1 MHVYRSGWVSVSLAL
16 ILVAAASS
24 VRAATVSVSGTEVLI
39 TLGAGENVSDLN
51 TSIATNV
58 ITVNTVGSANNSLVG
73 TPTGVTVTNNTV
85 VIDTTAFPSFTGFQV
100 LGSNTTNAVT
110 VGASGILLSAT
121 TANTDSSVVI
131 NLSFNSGTGTL
142 NVNGPITAKDAG
154 GVTLKSATLTI
165 VAAGKVTAAAGAV
178 NITGTAITS
187 AGNVTSGGA
196 LNLTGAITLSG
207 PVSLRAQ
214 LATVGDITLS
224 GSINGAQ
231 NLTLEAADTIN
242 VGDIGN
248 TTALGTVTITNSAG
262 VSFSSYFIAANVV
275 ATDTTG
281 AISFNGDTDI
291 RTSLTTAAKG
301 YSLAFGDS
309 SLDATTIAGAP
320 VFRNTGN
327 VAFQGSTALISGAA
341 IVGGAG
347 TSVVLANTIVSG
359 GAFNIGAGL
368 SGITISDGTSLIL
381 NSATAGSTWA
391 SGLSLPGSG
400 TLNLLGL
407 GALTLS
413 ADSSAGV
420 AAGDIINVVNGT
432 LNVTGKLGSS
442 STTALKNG
450 TLTGPGG
457 TMGAL
462 SSSSGLV
469 APNGTLN
476 TAAVSLSA
484 ATNYRAEVLTA
495 TTASN
500 LKTASSINLGGAT
513 LSLGSVASGLAVN
526 NSFTIVN
533 NTAASTVPIVGTFA
547 GVPEGAI
554 RSATDTLG
562 NTVTFIISYKGGDS
576 NDVTI
581 KVASV
586 NGALTPAFGSATA
599 TGNGFTVQISNFDAN
614 YTWAGTAWIGAASAF
629 GRVAIDG
636 AGLVTVTGVAM
647 GTSATATITAT
658 RSGFAGGTALVTAT
672 SLAAPGAPTDVSAV
686 LSSGRAVVSF
696 TPPPSNGGAV
706 ITSYTV
712 TATPTGG
719 GAVVT
724 ATGST
729 SPVTITGL
737 TSGITY
743 TFVVTATNSV
753 GVSIASG
760 ASTPA
765 FPLAITTQPIGV
777 TVAQGAPATFTV
789 ATSGSVPL
797 SYQWWKNGVAI
808 SGATAATYS
817 IAKVASTDVGSYTVT
832 ITIAEGQATS
842 NAASLALLSSRLNAF
857 SVRSYSGAANDTL
870 IMGVVVA
877 GSGTKNLVARGIGP
891 NLGFYEVSGFLADPL
906 LKLYSGSGALMQT
919 IDDWGG
925 GTTLTNAF
933 ISVGLPALP
942 PRSKDA
948 ALVLNQ
954 SPGVFMMHLTS
965 AAGTGIGLMEL
976 YDFGPESD
984 TSRLAAVSVRGQVGT
999 GANMLIVGFVIT
1011 GSTSK
1016 QVIIRGVG
1024 PNLAASGVTG
1034 YMNDPQLK
1042 LFDSSGVQIGS
1053 NDDWGGGSTLANAFA
1068 AVGLASL
1075 PAASKDAA
1083 LLATLNPG
1091 VYTVQLSG
1099 VNSTSGVG
1107 LIEFYEAP

>member
-1 MHVYRSGWVSVSLAL
+1 
-16 ILVAAASS
+16 
-24 VRAATVSVSGTEVLI
+24 
-39 TLGAGENVSDLN
+39 
-51 TSIATNV
+51 
-58 ITVNTVGSANNSLVG
+58 
-73 TPTGVTVTNNTV
+73 
-85 VIDTTAFPSFTGFQV
+85 
-100 LGSNTTNAVT
+100 
-110 VGASGILLSAT
+110 
-121 TANTDSSVVI
+121 
-131 NLSFNSGTGTL
+131 
-142 NVNGPITAKDAG
+142 
-154 GVTLKSATLTI
+154 
-165 VAAGKVTAAAGAV
+165 
-178 NITGTAITS
+178 
-187 AGNVTSGGA
+187 
-196 LNLTGAITLSG
+196 
-207 PVSLRAQ
+207 
-214 LATVGDITLS
+214 
-224 GSINGAQ
+224 
-231 NLTLEAADTIN
+231 
-242 VGDIGN
+242 
-248 TTALGTVTITNSAG
+248 
-262 VSFSSYFIAANVV
+262 
-275 ATDTTG
+275 
-281 AISFNGDTDI
+281 
-291 RTSLTTAAKG
+291 
-301 YSLAFGDS
+301 
-309 SLDATTIAGAP
+309 
-320 VFRNTGN
+320 
-327 VAFQGSTALISGAA
+327 
-341 IVGGAG
+341 
-347 TSVVLANTIVSG
+347 
-359 GAFNIGAGL
+359 
-368 SGITISDGTSLIL
+368 
-381 NSATAGSTWA
+381 
-391 SGLSLPGSG
+391 
-400 TLNLLGL
+400 
-407 GALTLS
+407 
-413 ADSSAGV
+413 
-420 AAGDIINVVNGT
+420 
-432 LNVTGKLGSS
+432 
-442 STTALKNG
+442 
-450 TLTGPGG
+450 
-457 TMGAL
+457 MGAL

-484 ATNYRAEVLTA
+484 ATNYRAEVLTT

-500 LKTASSINLGGAT
+500 LKTASAINLGGAT

-526 NSFTIVN
+526 NTFTIVD
-533 NTAASTVPIVGTFA
+533 NTAVAGGIVGTFA
-547 GVPEGAI
+547 GVPEGTI

-562 NTVTFIISYKGGDS
+562 NTVTFIISYKGGTNS
-576 NDVTI
+576 NDVTM

-586 NGALTPAFGSATA
+586 NGALTPTFGSATA

-614 YTWAGTAWIGAASAF
+614 YTWAGTAWIGAASAY

-636 AGLVTVTGVAM
+636 TGLVTVTGVAM

-658 RSGFAGGTALVTAT
+658 RTGFAGGTALVTAT
-672 SLAAPGAPTDVSAV
+672 SLAASGAPTDVSAV

-696 TPPPSNGGAV
+696 TPPPSNGGAA

-789 ATSGSVPL
+789 ATSGSAPL

-808 SGATAATYS
+808 SGANAATYS

-919 IDDWGG
+919 NDDWGG

-965 AAGTGIGLMEL
+965 GAGTGIGLMEL

-999 GANMLIVGFVIT
+999 GANVLIVGFVIT